1 MYEQPQGEQWKK
13 LQEGRQF
20 IYWKKSIYNINITAV
35 LNCLRISM
43 CYFDMGNISAIIPKA
58 LLALAL
64 ISHARI
70 FQQVTSYF
78 LLRPQWAVPPP
89 RAQRGSSWK
98 EQIWVRFEMKTS
110 FRKNLR
116 RASRNGKNYPMWAW
130 HTQHST
136 MFICSQLI
144 LVTCSLW
151 FERPASLEPFFLVI
165 GRPTLWPD
173 KVAAWPTTTALGRWH
188 RVRRPSVF
196 TEKQHSVSLGLRIW
210 LLRHLCDDSSNW
222 F

>member
-43 CYFDMGNISAIIPKA
+43 CYFDMGNTSGIIPKA

-78 LLRPQWAVPPP
+78 LLRPQWASSPSSQSTKRVFLE
-89 RAQRGSSWK
+89 RADLGEIWDENILQKKPQKGIKKWQKLPNVGLAHPAFYYVYLFPTNFGYLFSVIWK
-98 EQIWVRFEMKTS
+98 ACQ
-110 FRKNLR
+110 
-116 RASRNGKNYPMWAW
+116 PWAIFSCNW
-130 HTQHST
+130 KAHSMT
-136 MFICSQLI
+136 RWSGCLTHHNSP
-144 LVTCSLW
+144 W
-151 FERPASLEPFFLVI
+151 E
-165 GRPTLWPD
+165 
-173 KVAAWPTTTALGRWH
+173 VA
-188 RVRRPSVF
+188 
-196 TEKQHSVSLGLRIW
+196 
-210 LLRHLCDDSSNW
+210 
-222 F
+222 